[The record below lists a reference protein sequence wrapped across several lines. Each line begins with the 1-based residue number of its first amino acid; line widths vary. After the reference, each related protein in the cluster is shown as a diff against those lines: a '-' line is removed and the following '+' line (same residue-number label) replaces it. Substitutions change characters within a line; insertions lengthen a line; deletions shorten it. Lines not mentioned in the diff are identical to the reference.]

1 MLQFNTAGPMQADLH
16 YIIPPLTRFDLEEV
30 LMLIQARRYFV
41 MHAPRQTGK
50 TSCLLALQEYL
61 NNRGQYRCL
70 YVNVEVGQAARDN
83 VDAALPAIVAQL
95 IQRMQQMF
103 GDTSFLGDLKQYP
116 SPVSAHNLLN
126 QVLTKW
132 TEQSHTPT
140 VLLVDEIDSLVG
152 DTLISVLRQL
162 RTGYDQRP
170 ARFPSTVI
178 LCGVRD
184 VKDYRIQTSGKE
196 IITGGSA
203 FNIKTESL
211 RLGDFSFA
219 EVRSLYLQHTTETG
233 QVFAEG
239 VLELVWH
246 LTQGQPWLVNAL
258 AQQAC
263 FRMKE
268 NRDRSR
274 PITVEIIQQAKNELI
289 LRRETHI
296 DQLAFRLKEPRVRAV
311 IEPILRGEELDNTI
325 SDDDKSY
332 LIDLGL
338 LRQAAGQ
345 ALTIANP
352 IYQEI
357 IPRHLTTILQD
368 NLLAST
374 PDHQWYL
381 LPDGRLDMNGLLHAF
396 QQFFRENSE
405 AWLQGFDYHE
415 AGPQLLMQA
424 FLQRIVNGGGRVE
437 REYGLGRGRTDLL
450 VLWRANAKLPISQ
463 APNLPMQRIVI
474 ELKLQ
479 RGRLDSVLQKGLEQT
494 AQYADRCNAD
504 EAHLILFDRRP
515 KRTWRNKIYRR
526 EETWQDRPITVWGC

>member
-296 DQLAFRLKEPRVRAV
+296 DQLIHKLEEPRVRRV
-311 IEPILRGEELDNTI
+311 MEPLLADSTEAQDYPPDDLRYVRDM
-325 SDDDKSY
+325 
-332 LIDLGL
+332 GL
-338 LRQAAGQ
+338 LAQNLPLR
-345 ALTIANP
+345 IANA
-352 IYQEI
+352 IYQEV
-357 IPRHLTTILQD
+357 IPRELTW
-368 NLLAST
+368 ST
-374 PDHQWYL
+374 QEALMQEQSWYL

-405 AWLQGFDYHE
+405 AWLQGFDYYE
-415 AGPQLLMQA
+415 AGPQLLTQA

-450 VLWRANAKLPISQ
+450 VLWQANAKPPISQ
-463 APNLPMQRIVI
+463 APNLPIQRIVI